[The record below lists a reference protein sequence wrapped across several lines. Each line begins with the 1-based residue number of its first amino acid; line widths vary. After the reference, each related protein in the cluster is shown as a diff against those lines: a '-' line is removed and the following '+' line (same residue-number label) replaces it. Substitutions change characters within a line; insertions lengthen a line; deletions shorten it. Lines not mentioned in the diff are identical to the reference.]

1 MQINAE
7 RLILNSKKYMYQ
19 THKTYIKPSMRML
32 DLINE
37 NPSLLLL
44 MEYFEIDHAVNDM
57 TVQELCRKNK
67 IDLDVFLIFSN
78 LYNDFH
84 PNLQEVMGTD
94 LDVQVIIKFLKN
106 SHNYYKNDK
115 YPEIKQ
121 YINQLYNH
129 QNSTDV
135 KRIEVFF
142 NDYFNEVL
150 EHLDYEDKVAFPYFK
165 QLSEQKVDIKKC
177 VFSSNEYR
185 VHHTDIETK
194 LSDLKNLL
202 LKHIS
207 LNKDYILRRKLLSA
221 LFELERNLNIHSIIE
236 EVILLPLIEEIE
248 NKLKR

>member
-1 MQINAE
+1 
-7 RLILNSKKYMYQ
+7 MYQ
-19 THKTYIKPSMRML
+19 TYKIYIKPSMQVL

-44 MEYFEIDHAVNDM
+44 MEYFEIDYAVNNM
-57 TVQELCRKNK
+57 TVEEICRINR
-67 IDLDVFLIFSN
+67 IDQNVFLIFSN
-78 LYNDFH
+78 LYNGFY
-84 PNLQEVMGTD
+84 PNMEELMSAN
-94 LDVQVIIKFLKN
+94 LDILLVIKFLKN

-129 QNSTDV
+129 QNSSDV

-142 NDYFNEVL
+142 NDYFSEVL
-150 EHLDYEDKVAFPYFK
+150 EHLDYEDKIAFPYFK
-165 QLSEQKVDIKKC
+165 QLFELNIDIEKC
-177 VFSSNEYR
+177 VFSSKEYK

>member
-1 MQINAE
+1 
-7 RLILNSKKYMYQ
+7 MYQ

-165 QLSEQKVDIKKC
+165 QLSEQNVDIKKC

>member
-1 MQINAE
+1 
-7 RLILNSKKYMYQ
+7 MYQ

-129 QNSTDV
+129 QNTTDV

-165 QLSEQKVDIKKC
+165 QLSEQNVDIKKC